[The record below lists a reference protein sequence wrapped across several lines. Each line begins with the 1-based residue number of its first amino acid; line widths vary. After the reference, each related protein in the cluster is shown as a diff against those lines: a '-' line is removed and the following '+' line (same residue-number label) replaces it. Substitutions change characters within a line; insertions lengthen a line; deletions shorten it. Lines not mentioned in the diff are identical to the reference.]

1 MLTFGVRAHDM
12 DKVPFAELI
21 QDIHKR
27 EVECIQLALKKS
39 ITEFN
44 VSNEALTP
52 GLAAYMKNILDN
64 NHVNIAVLGCY
75 LNLATPDKIQ
85 LEKNIETYKANIR
98 FAKYLG
104 CGMVGTETG
113 ALNTKYEFSP
123 ENHSDKA
130 LEIFIHNLRDIVTY
144 AEKLGVIIG
153 IEPVVTHIVS
163 TVERAKAVLDTID
176 SPNLQ
181 IIFDPV
187 NLISV
192 DNYKVQEQMMVD
204 AFDLIG
210 QEISVIH
217 MKDFLIEGNEKKK
230 APIGKGMFKLEKL
243 LSLLKEHKPY
253 IQILMEDIEP
263 SYINEARG
271 YIMDVF
277 HNIRETS

>member
-12 DKVPFAELI
+12 DKVPFEELI
-21 QDIHKR
+21 SDIHER
-27 EVECIQLALKKS
+27 DINYIQLALKKS

-44 VSNEALTP
+44 VNNEALTP
-52 GLAAYMKNILDN
+52 GLATYMKNILEKY
-64 NHVNIAVLGCY
+64 HVNVAVLGCY
-75 LNLATPDKIQ
+75 LNLATPDVMELK
-85 LEKNIETYKANIR
+85 KNIETYKANIR

-113 ALNTKYEFSP
+113 ALNTEYQFAPKNLSE
-123 ENHSDKA
+123 EA
-130 LEIFIHNLRDIVTY
+130 LEIFIHNLSSIVEY

-163 TVERAKAVLDTID
+163 SVERARKVLDRIE

-192 DNYKVQEQMMVD
+192 DNYITQDKMMEE
-204 AFDLIG
+204 AFDLLG
-210 QEISVIH
+210 ENISVIH
-217 MKDFLIEGNEKKK
+217 IKDFVIEGNEKKK
-230 APIGKGMFKLEKL
+230 KPIGKGMLHYEKL
-243 LSLLKEHKPY
+243 LSLLKIHKPY

-263 SYINEARG
+263 SYIKEAKD
-271 YIMDVF
+271 YLI
-277 HNIRETS
+277 NIYNKF